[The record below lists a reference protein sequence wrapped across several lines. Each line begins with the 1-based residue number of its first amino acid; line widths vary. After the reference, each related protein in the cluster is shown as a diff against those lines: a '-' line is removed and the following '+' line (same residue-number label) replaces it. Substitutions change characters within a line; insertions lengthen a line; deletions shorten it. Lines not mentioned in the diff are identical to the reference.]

1 MRDVTLDLLR
11 QVKSGKRSPSSLSG
25 DEYQEL
31 VFERLIEKLFDDPSV
46 LTLEDQKRGEADYIV
61 QEAPG
66 TGMLAKRR
74 LHYFE
79 CKHYKRTLELD
90 NVAKIM
96 VVAVAEQP
104 DSVNVVSGTRLQPQ
118 VWRYASRLFDTGMIG
133 SPIFR
138 GTAFRH
144 WQTDQVLDFAET
156 KADGSDQQASNEQER
171 EVAWWLTECLPFSES
186 EISSSHSTTR
196 QIDIPRGRLL
206 HLAVELPISPATA
219 ELIGLPADSWVR
231 TMEDAGCDGAGTL
244 RYRIETNYLDER
256 ESYQVSVRAVLG
268 NLDLRIPIGV
278 IRTGASASLLP
289 ELRRKEVEALFEQI
303 GPSGQYRL
311 VLVDGE
317 AGVGKTHFIERVAE
331 DLRSRHDFDVLCF
344 TVTEDNQ
351 DDLLARL
358 VRDCLTP
365 PLDRVSF
372 KEVALAVQ
380 RALLSDEFDAR
391 HLESNISLLARIAS
405 RMGPRVIVLR
415 DCQYLSD
422 QTVSQ
427 LWTLI
432 VALNDASWGG
442 LRLVLEFRQPEA
454 TSNAALMSL
463 AERIRLKIRSVLL
476 TKTIVPLT
484 SQQLSTLTGALFVS
498 ITPEII
504 DCLIQRTG
512 GLPLFIDTY
521 LHRLLDLGF
530 VSRDARTLPLLRI
543 DKPAQLLADTLP
555 VNGQLILEERTRHW
569 LRTEFGE
576 DANAVAVELGLLAI
590 AEEASDQACMR
601 KALAM
606 PTERLGTI
614 GHALERGNLGHG
626 RSDGKIVFRHDL
638 FRGAVISVAESIAT
652 FSARAKIA
660 AENLERELDEHSVQ
674 LRSLRA
680 RLFALLG
687 DTRAHE
693 AELRLGIEAANA
705 ASDYR
710 HLIVFLA
717 HLLALL
723 PGDSKIEER
732 YDFKMQLA
740 WALWESDSLLVA
752 REKYLDVAA
761 EAERNTTED
770 FSITEAV
777 ATDAYRRAM
786 GIDLELMEPALFLP
800 NAIAVLKRRQSLVTF
815 NSIVNR
821 LVLFCARFGF
831 PQVGYEFSE
840 LGFRYIGSGWRENE
854 GAVLCSEVGALYALS
869 NPDAALSLLRQGLA
883 LTRDNSAERSHTELN
898 ILVLESLHQGAN
910 LDLATFSRIW
920 KTSTEKRQ
928 SEVLTRASLLRGSL
942 FLRAGDTKNG
952 RIWIN
957 RTATMV
963 SLYHRKDLQLLI
975 LNDQLL
981 LAMLDGD
988 LDEARRH
995 LTAYALAFREVTVQY
1010 DAMVPLVE
1018 QAYAECCNAAKLL
1031 PVDRS
1036 QISRPS
1042 QPPAH
1047 CNPFGEMWT
1056 TIAWSA
1062 EKLGMAD
1069 IAEQFHSRPTWLQ
1082 IDATINPNRQVDV
1095 GGQVLVL
1102 GAR

>member
-1 MRDVTLDLLR
+1 MRNVTLDLLR
-11 QVKSGKRSPSSLSG
+11 QVRSGKRSPSNLSG
-25 DEYQEL
+25 DEYQKL

-46 LTLEDQKRGEADYIV
+46 LSLEDQKRGEADYIV

-66 TGMLAKRR
+66 TGMLAKKRV
-74 LHYFE
+74 HYFE
-79 CKHYKRTLELD
+79 CKHYKRALELD

-104 DSVNVVSGTRLQPQ
+104 DSVHVVSGTRLQPQ

-133 SPIFR
+133 NPIFR

-144 WQTDQVLDFAET
+144 WQTDQVLDFSEA

-186 EISSSHSTTR
+186 QISSSHSTTR
-196 QIDIPRGRLL
+196 RIDVPRGRLL

-231 TMEDAGCDGAGTL
+231 IMDDGNGAVTL
-244 RYRIETNYLDER
+244 RYRIETNYLNEG

-268 NLDLRIPIGV
+268 ILDLRIPIGV
-278 IRTGASASLLP
+278 ICTGASASLLP
-289 ELRRKEVEALFEQI
+289 ELRRKEVEALSEQI
-303 GPSGQYRL
+303 GPFGKYRL
-311 VLVDGE
+311 ILVDGE
-317 AGVGKTHFIERVAE
+317 AGVGKTHFVERVAE

-365 PLDRVSF
+365 PLDRSSF
-372 KEVALAVQ
+372 KEVAAAVQ

-391 HLESNISLLARIAS
+391 HLESDISLLARIAS
-405 RMGPRVIVLR
+405 RMGPRIIVLR

-442 LRLVLEFRQPEA
+442 LRLFLEFRQPEA

-463 AERIRLKIRSVLL
+463 VERIRLKIRSVLL

-484 SQQLSTLTGALFVS
+484 SQQLSALTGTMFVS
-498 ITPEII
+498 ITPEIT

-512 GLPLFIDTY
+512 GLPLFIDIY

-555 VNGQLILEERTRHW
+555 ENGQLILEERTRHW

-576 DANAVAVELGLLAI
+576 DANAVAVELSLLAI
-590 AEEASDQACMR
+590 AEGASDQACMM
-601 KALAM
+601 KALSM
-606 PTERLGTI
+606 PTERLATI
-614 GHALERGNLGHG
+614 GYALERGNLGRC
-626 RSDGKIVFRHDL
+626 RSNKNIVFRHDL
-638 FRGAVISVAESIAT
+638 FRTAVISVAKSITT
-652 FSARAKIA
+652 FPARAKVA
-660 AENLERELDEHSVQ
+660 AENLERELDENSVQ

-687 DTRAHE
+687 DTLAHE
-693 AELRLGIEAANA
+693 AELRLGIEAANE
-705 ASDYR
+705 ASDYW

-717 HLLALL
+717 RLLALL
-723 PGDSKIEER
+723 PGDSKIEES
-732 YDFKMQLA
+732 YDLKMQLA

-752 REKYLDVAA
+752 RERYLDVAE

-777 ATDAYRRAM
+777 ATDAYRRAI
-786 GIDLELMEPALFLP
+786 GIDLELMEPALFLQ

-831 PQVGYEFSE
+831 PRVGYEFAE
-840 LGFRYIGSGWRENE
+840 LGFNYIGGGWRENE
-854 GAVLCSEVGALYALS
+854 GAVLCSEVSALYALS
-869 NPDAALSLLRQGLA
+869 NPDAALSLLQQGLD
-883 LTRDNSAERSHTELN
+883 LTRDNSSERAHTELN
-898 ILVLESLHQGAN
+898 ILVLEALHQGAN

-928 SEVLTRASLLRGSL
+928 SEVLTRASLFRGSL

-963 SLYHRKDLQLLI
+963 TLYHRKDLHLLI

-988 LDEARRH
+988 LDEARRQ
-995 LTAYALAFREVTVQY
+995 LATYASALREVTAQY
-1010 DAMVPLVE
+1010 GAMVPLVE
-1018 QAYAECCNAAKLL
+1018 QAYAECRNAAKLL
-1031 PVDRS
+1031 PADIS
-1036 QISRPS
+1036 PISRPS

-1056 TIAWSA
+1056 TVAWSA
-1062 EKLGMAD
+1062 ERLGMAD
-1069 IAEQFHSRPTWLQ
+1069 IVKQFRSRPTWLQ
-1082 IDATINPNRQVDV
+1082 ADATMNQNRLVDV
-1095 GGQVLVL
+1095 GGQALVL